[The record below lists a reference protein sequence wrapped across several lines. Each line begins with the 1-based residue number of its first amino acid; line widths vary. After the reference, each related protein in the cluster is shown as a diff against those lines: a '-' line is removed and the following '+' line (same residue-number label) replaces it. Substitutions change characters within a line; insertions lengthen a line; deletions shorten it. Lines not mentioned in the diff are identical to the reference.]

1 MNCITNQSDI
11 TMGITKQGVL
21 NFCRNC
27 RRFLPIKINLF
38 ILEFRYCKP
47 PWMFCDRESKE
58 MLSLCLKKIK
68 GLNKVK
74 LIDATFIWTEPH
86 SRRIK
91 LKITIQKEV
100 HYFYLW
106 GFQN

>member
-1 MNCITNQSDI
+1 
-11 TMGITKQGVL
+11 
-21 NFCRNC
+21 
-27 RRFLPIKINLF
+27 
-38 ILEFRYCKP
+38 
-47 PWMFCDRESKE
+47 MFCDRESKE

-91 LKITIQKEV
+91 MKITIQKEV
-100 HYFYLW
+100 CYFFIIGCSKKNYVKKRL
-106 GFQN
+106 